1 MSNYVIEFP
10 TVEFNF
16 NELRTLVDSEAFD
29 RNGKPL
35 ETNPSWVKYIN
46 KYFFATYDGDV
57 LFWDDNSN
65 DLVVYNENKF
75 RFVFLNRFPNVTQT
89 YFLSQSPVYVSA
101 KIENLWQL
109 EKEKRVVVVEVEPEP
124 EQQQHQEKEVEA
136 EVSSE
141 IALSNVLDLVEQVAQ
156 GKIKSSDV
164 KSVSVKNKKTK
175 NPIKKRSSLLLDDE
189 ADFVD

>member
-75 RFVFLNRFPNVTQT
+75 RFVFLNRFPNVAQT

-109 EKEKRVVVVEVEPEP
+109 DKEKRVVVVEVEPEP
-124 EQQQHQEKEVEA
+124 EQQQQEKEVET

-141 IALSNVLDLVEQVAQ
+141 IALSNVLDIVEQVAQ
-156 GKIKSSDV
+156 GKIKTSDV
-164 KSVSVKNKKTK
+164 KSVSVKNKKNK